1 MSPPGSPPP
10 GIPTRPMSAV
20 IRSPRSNSRM
30 STGSRPSGSR
40 ASDEDSK
47 TAVKVGEY
55 TRRSGVPARR

>member
-1 MSPPGSPPP
+1 
-10 GIPTRPMSAV
+10 MSAV